1 MRVVVTGA
9 TGNVGTSLVERL
21 ETEDGVSSV
30 VGIARR
36 RPEPNP
42 SLSKVEWV
50 AADVATDDLGP
61 VVDGAQVLVH
71 LAWLFQP
78 THRPTVTWRANAIGS
93 ARVFE
98 AAADAGV
105 GALVCASSVAAYSP
119 APGQSVTESWP
130 THSLPTAA
138 YGREKAYVERVLD
151 AFEAR
156 HSLVRVVRI
165 RPSFVFQ
172 RRSATEQRRIFAGPL
187 LPKAL
192 VAPGRLPLLPVPPGL
207 RFQAV
212 HADDLAEAYRLA
224 IVGEVDGAFNIAA
237 EPPIDARVLAETLG
251 TRAVEVP
258 RLVVRAALALAWRAH
273 VVPIEP
279 ALLDLVLELPLL
291 DTGRARDVLGWAP
304 GRSATDALREVIEG
318 MAGGAGGGTA
328 PLAPDTPGRRLGE
341 IASGVGERP

>member
-187 LPKAL
+187 VPKAL

-237 EPPIDARVLAETLG
+237 EPPIDARVLAEALG

-304 GRSATDALREVIEG
+304 GRSATDALGEVIEG
-318 MAGGAGGGTA
+318 MAGGAGGETA
-328 PLAPDTPGRRLGE
+328 PLGPDTLGRRLGE